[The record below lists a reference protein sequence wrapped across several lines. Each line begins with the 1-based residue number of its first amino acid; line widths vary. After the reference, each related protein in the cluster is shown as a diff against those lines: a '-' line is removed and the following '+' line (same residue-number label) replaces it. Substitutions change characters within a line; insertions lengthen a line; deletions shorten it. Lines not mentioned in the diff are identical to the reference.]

1 MEQEHEIH
9 WDKKNPT
16 KLNLEYYETI
26 GTFVKWI
33 LWGGFAISVV
43 GLLGI
48 FTTDL
53 GVFGIIAI
61 LLRSMLIGILCVKA
75 YKALT
80 TRKENAI
87 FLTKSILW
95 YCFTTWI
102 LNCIISLAFSNIL
115 QILNFYSIIWLAA
128 CIAGVIYIYSDGEIS
143 TVFPKSFRHHSYS
156 DLLLVLAAW
165 LIPSIIEFIGGFVK
179 AFVHQLS

>member
-1 MEQEHEIH
+1 MEEERNIH
-9 WDKKNPT
+9 WDKTNPT
-16 KLNLEYYETI
+16 KLDLEYHATI

-33 LWGGFAISVV
+33 LWGGFAISVL

-61 LLRSMLIGILCVKA
+61 LLRSILIGILCVKA

-80 TRKENAI
+80 TRKENAM
-87 FLTKSILW
+87 FLTKSLLW
-95 YCFTTWI
+95 YCFITWV
-102 LNCIISLAFSNIL
+102 LNCIVNLVLSNIPA
-115 QILNFYSIIWLAA
+115 ISNIYSLIWFAA

-143 TVFPKSFRHHSYS
+143 QVFPKSFRRHSHS

-165 LIPSIIEFIGGFVK
+165 IIPGSIEFIAGFIK
-179 AFVHQLS
+179 AL